1 MEFQNKLLL
10 ACGSAEYGTAGLV
23 KLFLL
28 VGLQDAELL
37 KGTEIMDFQEA
48 NIKVE
53 IVDSMQPDLQSAT
66 VSSGNLEKEL
76 RRLAELTEKE
86 EHPSVFH
93 YFRHGAIQRKLG
105 KLRSDVDDL
114 EEI

>member
-1 MEFQNKLLL
+1 MWISRIWNCWFGETFPP
-10 ACGSAEYGTAGLV
+10 SGTPEE
-23 KLFLL
+23 K
-28 VGLQDAELL
+28 DAELL

-48 NIKVE
+48 NRKVE

-93 YFRHGAIQRKLG
+93 YFRHGAIQSKLG
-105 KLRSDVDDL
+105 KLRSAVDDL

>member
-1 MEFQNKLLL
+1 MRISRIWNCWFGETFPP
-10 ACGSAEYGTAGLV
+10 SGTPSEE
-23 KLFLL
+23 K
-28 VGLQDAELL
+28 DAELL

-93 YFRHGAIQRKLG
+93 YFRHGAIQSKLG
-105 KLRSDVDDL
+105 KLWSAVDDL